1 VVLYLVIWVRVLYI
15 NSFLYVCVYGGLH
28 VCFACDLSFCLCLFL
43 SLSLSLS
50 LSLCL
55 SLSLS
60 QSVYIFERMPVS
72 MYDQGRNYPDSRV
85 EVSTC
90 CITFVFVALL
100 FIVCLLRV
108 RNGYW
113 LPQIRPSRCVESLGD
128 GEGKE
133 SKSYPGGCQSREW
146 RGVR

>member
-1 VVLYLVIWVRVLYI
+1 
-15 NSFLYVCVYGGLH
+15 
-28 VCFACDLSFCLCLFL
+28 
-43 SLSLSLS
+43 
-50 LSLCL
+50 
-55 SLSLS
+55 
-60 QSVYIFERMPVS
+60 MPVS

-85 EVSTC
+85 EVATC

-113 LPQIRPSRCVESLGD
+113 LAQIRPSRCVESLGD

-133 SKSYPGGCQSREW
+133 SKSYPGGCRSREW
-146 RGVR
+146 RSMR